1 MRTSIC
7 LTLTNALPAH
17 PGVHFYGNLPVRWV
31 RIVGVIVGIDDFP
44 EKRVYTIDDSS
55 GLNVQCVLPLDAR
68 QESTSKVLAP
78 GPLIPSEY
86 SELDVGHVV
95 DLRGPIVPYRRQR
108 AINIRRMKRVPTTQH
123 ELLLWERRL
132 KFKTEVI
139 DVPWALSDE
148 EIRGYRRKAGQ
159 AAAKDLNLAV
169 TKRKRGA
176 QRVDGQ
182 GAGTGHDPF
191 KIRKGGTKLA
201 SASSHKGAR
210 RSGETLNGTNVP
222 AHSKPVSTSQREA
235 PSQPCGD
242 KLDPYSIKAKKATR
256 PALPAAPRATP
267 SRRSSIHD
275 DPFRVTKQGSGRTFK
290 VPIQSPARPSV
301 EPLPAQEN
309 LLSGVSQSNSAPNT
323 RASGGSR
330 VQHPSVDQ
338 DLMGRAESP
347 EPSHRE
353 ASTPA
358 PKSKTQHAVLAGAA
372 DDPYV
377 IKARGGSRRAST
389 KPTASEWRTSA
400 GLSKTAR
407 PRKGPCSEKSPN
419 ADPMSLSKRTY
430 PLARDLKNSQRHGG
444 SGTRFDVDDPFKITK
459 LAGRE
464 HSMRL

>member
-78 GPLIPSEY
+78 GPLIPPEY

-182 GAGTGHDPF
+182 GGQRTEDDPF
-191 KIRKGGTKLA
+191 KIRKAGTKPA
-201 SASSHKGAR
+201 SASSHKGAH

-222 AHSKPVSTSQREA
+222 ARSKPVSTSQREA
-235 PSQPCGD
+235 PFQPCGN

-256 PALPAAPRATP
+256 PALSAAPRATP
-267 SRRSSIHD
+267 SRVSSIHD
-275 DPFRVTKQGSGRTFK
+275 DPFRVTKEGLGRTFK
-290 VPIQSPARPSV
+290 MPIQSPARPSV

-309 LLSGVSQSNSAPNT
+309 LPSGVNQSNSAPNS

-330 VQHPSVDQ
+330 VQHPTVDQ
-338 DLMGRAESP
+338 DLMGRAESS

-353 ASTPA
+353 TSTPA
-358 PKSKTQHAVLAGAA
+358 LKSKARHAVLAGAA

-377 IKARGGSRRAST
+377 IKARGSRRAST
-389 KPTASEWRTSA
+389 KPTAPEWSTSA
-400 GLSKTAR
+400 GLSKLAR

-419 ADPMSLSKRTY
+419 ADSMSLSKRTY
-430 PLARDLKNSQRHGG
+430 PLARGLKNSQRHGG
-444 SGTRFDVDDPFKITK
+444 SGMRFDVDDPFKITK